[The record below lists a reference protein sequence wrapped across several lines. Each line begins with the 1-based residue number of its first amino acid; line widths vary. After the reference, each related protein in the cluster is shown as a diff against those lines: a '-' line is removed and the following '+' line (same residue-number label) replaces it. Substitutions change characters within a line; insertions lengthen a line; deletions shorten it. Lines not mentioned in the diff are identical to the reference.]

1 MLLGLR
7 IAALRAFA
15 AFLLTSLLVVW
26 LADLALSGARLGEL
40 TLGVLLRGTDPFKGL
55 TLPEALAVSLGR
67 STALLAVAMLA
78 AALVG
83 IAAGVA
89 YALSSSRALRAVAWA
104 VGTAGVSL
112 PSFFW
117 AMLLQLVV
125 VLVFV
130 RTQTRILPTAG
141 FGIDEHL
148 ILPALALGARPAA
161 YLFRTTATALD
172 QVRHGDYV
180 RTARAKGLLERVIA
194 RRHILPNAAP
204 AIISGIGLGA
214 RTALS
219 SLAIVEYVFSWNGAG
234 FAFIHSLANGR
245 VAFATL
251 IAVVF
256 ALAFAALAVGIDA
269 FARALVPR
277 TRS

>member
-1 MLLGLR
+1 MSHGLR
-7 IAALRAFA
+7 LAALRAFA

-26 LADLALSGARLGEL
+26 LADAALSGASLGGL
-40 TLGVLLRGTDPFKGL
+40 TIGVLLRGTDPFRGQ
-55 TLPEALAVSLGR
+55 TLVEALAVSLGR
-67 STALLAVAMLA
+67 SAALLGVALAA

-83 IAAGVA
+83 IGAGVA
-89 YALSSSRALRAVAWA
+89 YALSSSRAVRATAWG
-104 VGTAGVSL
+104 VGTLGVSL

-117 AMLLQLVV
+117 AMLLQLAV

-130 RTQTRILPTAG
+130 RTQTRILPTSG
-141 FGIDEHL
+141 FGLDEHL
-148 ILPALALGARPAA
+148 ILPALALAARPAA

-180 RTARAKGLLERVIA
+180 RSARAKGLREGLIA
-194 RRHILPNAAP
+194 RRHVFPNAAP
-204 AIISGIGLGA
+204 AILSGVGLGA

-234 FAFIHSLANGR
+234 YAFIHALANGR

-251 IAVVF
+251 IALVF
-256 ALAFAALAVGIDA
+256 ALLFAVLAIAIGA
-269 FARALVPR
+269 ASRGR
-277 TRS
+277 TATATA